1 MSGVYSAKINAHIP
15 PNVLTKSPHLFL
27 QSNHGLCETDGV
39 KLKLLHLWEESLYQE
54 FIDARSN
61 NNNNNSGAEANLT
74 GTCTGADSKSILS
87 SSMRYKLRKKNPC
100 PIELENELRVKNA
113 RLPKN
118 VHDGL
123 NHWLK
128 RHQENPYPNKA
139 EKESLSAKL
148 GITPQ
153 QVSVYDS

>member
-1 MSGVYSAKINAHIP
+1 MKMKCSCQFTNQD
-15 PNVLTKSPHLFL
+15 HLSLYF
-27 QSNHGLCETDGV
+27 QSNHGLCETDAV

-54 FIDARSN
+54 FLDNRSTHGASANNSTN
-61 NNNNNSGAEANLT
+61 NNNETSNSKTL
-74 GTCTGADSKSILS
+74 LS

-113 RLPKN
+113 RLPKP

-123 NHWLK
+123 NSWLK
-128 RHQENPYPNKA
+128 KHQENPYPNKA
-139 EKESLSAKL
+139 EKEALSAKL

-153 QVSVYDS
+153 QVRPHDS